1 MPWRKQLGP
10 ETFCQTSSTNS
21 HWKQGTRL
29 PTTQASNTAEQ
40 LQLSLKHTSRTG
52 LALSAFHMPFILCST
67 KEIQRLVQT
76 RLTLPLP
83 THSWTPLRAF
93 RITAFLGGRQWRG
106 EEGDTKAQQI
116 LLKWQKKIY
125 MHVTLRVTYE
135 PIQQCRQ
142 GTPA

>member
-10 ETFCQTSSTNS
+10 ETFCQISSTNL

-52 LALSAFHMPFILCST
+52 LALSGFHMPFILCST

-93 RITAFLGGRQWRG
+93 RITAFFGGEAVKRWGRG
-106 EEGDTKAQQI
+106 YKGPTDDAKMT
-116 LLKWQKKIY
+116 KKIY